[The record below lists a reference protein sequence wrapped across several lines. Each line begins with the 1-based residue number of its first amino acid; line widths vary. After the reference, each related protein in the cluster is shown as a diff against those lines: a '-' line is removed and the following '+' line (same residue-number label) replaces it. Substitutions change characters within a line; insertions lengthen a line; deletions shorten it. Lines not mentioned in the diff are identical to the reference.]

1 MKESLLAVAAL
12 LAALPLTARAML
24 LADAAAAA
32 RSRVAQAHE
41 SLLASSGLCGDS
53 TLDKASFSVEFEN
66 GSPFAGQNFK
76 AYFGDCEVED
86 DYLGEPME
94 PRASRIYSGGGTR
107 WGLVIN
113 TWKTSTTAHVGLVY
127 RVGRSWRHA
136 GSLGMVSVRDL
147 FKTGA
152 VFALAELIDYNDW
165 AKPAKATV
173 TIKPAP

>member
-1 MKESLLAVAAL
+1 MNRAPLAVAVMLFAS
-12 LAALPLTARAML
+12 PLTTHAML
-24 LADAAAAA
+24 LADATAAA
-32 RSRVAQAHE
+32 RSSMARAHE

-53 TLDKASFSVEFEN
+53 ALDKASFSVEFEK
-66 GSPFAGQNFK
+66 GSPFAGQDFK
-76 AYFGDCEVED
+76 AYFGDCVVED

-94 PRASRIYSGGGTR
+94 PRASRVYSGGGTR

-173 TIKPAP
+173 TIQPAP